1 MDGIQALRDLK
12 GIEVVSH
19 SDDNYGTKN
28 RYRWI
33 SVYYSLGGRQAYKFV
48 YLGKDM
54 LETYPGSLKSKY
66 TTFGSH
72 LEKRTWVITWY
83 LEKPTFSW
91 IFQMGGQKRGYPRN
105 IGLKLYG

>member
-12 GIEVVSH
+12 GIEVVLH

-33 SVYYSLGGRQAYKFV
+33 SVSYSLGGRQAYTFV

-72 LEKRTWVITWY
+72 LIKTGEFSKLSNCFPVIVRF
-83 LEKPTFSW
+83 L
-91 IFQMGGQKRGYPRN
+91 
-105 IGLKLYG
+105 L